1 MYRKIKRSIFSV
13 LLGLLLVVG
22 VKAYASET
30 TDASTIYDNAVK
42 ENIIDPTLYSKSDWL
57 DDEKKYMRPNY
68 DFFKSNILDSVSYNE
83 WLEMNN
89 YGVMSDT
96 KLPLLQNKNSNRR
109 QARSAQDNINKFCKD
124 AKAGDILI
132 VSGNFPTGV
141 IGHAAIMNSDNTVL
155 EMSGGEGWKKGI
167 PDNNHQY
174 SKRTWIKNHIKDWT
188 SIYRISDS
196 KLAKKVARYVDTN
209 YFSSKGT
216 ATKDIHIDYKIDSL
230 LKNKNPN
237 YCSKLV
243 YQAFYYGTGDL
254 PVMKPTIPWGVIPPA
269 NLPTTFSNSY
279 KPTYIGRY

>member
-13 LLGLLLVVG
+13 LLGLLLVFG

-30 TDASTIYDNAVK
+30 TDVSTIYDDAVK
-42 ENIIDPTLYSKSDWL
+42 ENIIDPALYPKSNWL

-155 EMSGGEGWKKGI
+155 EMSGGKGQEKGI

-196 KLAKKVARYVDTN
+196 KLAKKVARYVDTH

>member
-1 MYRKIKRSIFSV
+1 
-13 LLGLLLVVG
+13 
-22 VKAYASET
+22 
-30 TDASTIYDNAVK
+30 
-42 ENIIDPTLYSKSDWL
+42 
-57 DDEKKYMRPNY
+57 KKYMRPNY

-196 KLAKKVARYVDTN
+196 KLAKKVARYVDTH

>member
-155 EMSGGEGWKKGI
+155 EMSGGKGWEKGI

-216 ATKDIHIDYKIDSL
+216 ATRDIHIDYKIDSL